1 MDSLHSPGA
10 GEPSS
15 PLAMMVVMV
24 VMVVVMVVMV
34 VVMAF
39 KGLCRWSE
47 RHG

>member
-24 VMVVVMVVMV
+24 MMV

>member
-1 MDSLHSPGA
+1 
-10 GEPSS
+10 
-15 PLAMMVVMV
+15 MMVVMV
-24 VMVVVMVVMV
+24 MMV